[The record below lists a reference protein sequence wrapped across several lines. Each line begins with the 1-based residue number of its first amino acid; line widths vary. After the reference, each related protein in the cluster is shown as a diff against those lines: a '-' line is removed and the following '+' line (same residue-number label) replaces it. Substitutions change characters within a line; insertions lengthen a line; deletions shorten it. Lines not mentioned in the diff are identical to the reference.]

1 MSAQPGSKL
10 SLVVGSEGQDGH
22 YLTELLRA
30 RGDRVVGI
38 ARKPAPGARPGSVRT
53 LELRERSSVA
63 ALLEELEPAEIY
75 YLAGVFGS
83 SESAAADVAADF
95 RRSSEIHVGGWLNF
109 LDAVR
114 ERRSGARLFYASS
127 SRVFGNP
134 ASTPQDESTPHAPNC
149 VYGITK
155 SAGMRLGA
163 LYRGLGVHCSSGI
176 LYNHESPRRPASFV
190 SRKIVQAAVDIK
202 LGAKRKLV
210 LGNLSAAVD
219 WGAAQDYVDAMA
231 RILQLEQPGD
241 FVIASGELHTVGQLA
256 ATAFAAAELPWEPH
270 VVEDPSLIKV
280 PPAARALVG
289 NNARLKHATGWRPR
303 LGFTEMVRQM
313 VSAELRSR
321 QKAPA

>member
-1 MSAQPGSKL
+1 MSAQRGSRV

-22 YLTELLRA
+22 YLTELLRG

-38 ARKPAPGARPGSVRT
+38 ARKPVAGARAASVRT
-53 LELRERSSVA
+53 LDLRERSSVA
-63 ALLEELEPAEIY
+63 ALIDELEPAEIY

-83 SESAAADVAADF
+83 SESAAADLLADF
-95 RRSSEIHVGGWLNF
+95 QRSSEIHAGGWLNF

-134 ASTPQDESTPHAPNC
+134 PATPQNESTPHAPNC

-231 RILQLEQPGD
+231 RIVQLEQPGD
-241 FVIASGELHTVGQLA
+241 FIIASGELHTVGQLA

-270 VVEDPSLIKV
+270 VVEDRSLIKV
-280 PPAARALVG
+280 PPAAQALVG
-289 NNARLKHATGWRPR
+289 DNARLKQATGWRAR

-313 VSAELRSR
+313 VSAELQSR